1 MHVLKVDQSF
11 VAEMDRAP
19 RDTAIV
25 QAVIALAH
33 ALDLTVIAEG
43 VETARQ
49 LTSLR
54 ALGCERGQG
63 YHWSEPVCA
72 DDVRD
77 FLRRHL
83 VPLEA
88 V

>member
-1 MHVLKVDQSF
+1 M
-11 VAEMDRAP
+11 
-19 RDTAIV
+19 
-25 QAVIALAH
+25 IALAH
-33 ALDLTVIAEG
+33 ALDLTVVAEG
-43 VETARQ
+43 VETPRQ
-49 LTSLR
+49 LASLR

-63 YHWSEPVCA
+63 FHWSQPVSA
-72 DDVRD
+72 AEIRE